1 MTRPKL
7 IIILLLL
14 VTLVLTGFII
24 DFRLKASILQ
34 IARTRAQVLY
44 TERINH
50 IVNEKVVAQMEY
62 TDLVHIHK
70 DEQGR
75 IVLLQP
81 DTAAMNRVIA
91 GTVEEIARAMTD
103 AKFNVIQVPL
113 GQLTGSEILAGYGP
127 RLQVRILPAGQ
138 VHADILNKFDQAGVN
153 QTRHFIYCKI
163 RSDIKVAVLYME
175 EPVQVVTVIP
185 LAESIIVGEVP
196 KTYVSLDKEKNTLYP
211 IIKGD

>member
-1 MTRPKL
+1 MARPRL
-7 IIILLLL
+7 VIFILLLAAL
-14 VTLVLTGFII
+14 IASGLFI

-50 IVNEKVVAQMEY
+50 IVNEKVVTQMEY

-70 DEQGR
+70 DEQGK

-91 GTVEEIARAMTD
+91 GTVEAIAHSMID
-103 AKFNVIQVPL
+103 AEFNVIQVPL

-127 RLQVRILPAGQ
+127 RLQVRVLPAGQ

-153 QTRHFIYCKI
+153 QTRHLIYCKI
-163 RSDIKVAVLYME
+163 RSDIKVAVPYME

-196 KTYVSLDKEKNTLYP
+196 KTYVSLNGEKNTLYP
-211 IIKGD
+211 IVKED